1 MEVIFSRCAGLDVH
15 QETVVACARIQ
26 SGSKAGQEVRTF
38 STTTEGLLALSD
50 WLVGQDVTHAAM
62 ESTGVYWKPVW
73 HVLEASVELIL
84 ANAKQVR
91 NLPGRKTDV
100 ADAVW
105 LADLLAH
112 GLIRGSFV
120 PPVAI
125 QEMRDLTRTRT
136 QFVREATRHT
146 QRIQKTLEDANIKL
160 TSVLSDILGVSGR
173 AILRGI
179 VAGTTDPPALA
190 ALRCPRGLKATEEQF
205 VQALTGKVRDHHR
218 FLLKLHLAQ
227 VDSIEASVSLVEQRI
242 GEFLQPF
249 RIEIALLTTIPGI
262 SDTVARTI
270 VAEIGLDMSRFPSA
284 GHLVSWAGLCP
295 RNDESA
301 GKRRSTKLRKG
312 DTWLKTALVQSAW
325 AASKKKNS
333 YLRGLFLRLKA
344 RRGPKKAIVAVA
356 ASMLT
361 SAYFIL
367 KRREPWKDLG
377 INYFDTRDRTK
388 LANRLVKRLENLG
401 LRVQLSEA
409 A

>member
-1 MEVIFSRCAGLDVH
+1 MEVIHPRCAGLDVH
-15 QETVVACARIQ
+15 QETVVACVRIQ
-26 SGSKAGQEVRTF
+26 SLSKAQHEVRTF
-38 STTTEGLLALSD
+38 SATMNGLLALSD
-50 WLVGQDVTHAAM
+50 WLVEQGMTHAVL

-73 HVLEASVELIL
+73 HVLETSVELVL

-136 QFVREATRHT
+136 QLVREAARHA

-160 TSVLSDILGVSGR
+160 TSILSDIMGVSGQ
-173 AILRGI
+173 AILRAL
-179 VAGTTDPPALA
+179 VAGTTDPATLA
-190 ALRCPRGLKATEEQF
+190 ALRCGNRFKATEEQF
-205 VQALTGKVRDHHR
+205 VQSLTGKIRDHHR
-218 FLLKLHLAQ
+218 FLLKLHLNH
-227 VDSIEASVSLVEQRI
+227 VESIKASVGLLEQRI
-242 GEFLQPF
+242 GELLVPF
-249 RIEIALLTTIPGI
+249 RTEIELLKTIPGV

-284 GHLVSWAGLCP
+284 PHLVSWSGLCP

-312 DTWLKTALVQSAW
+312 DTWLKTVLVQSAW
-325 AASKKKNS
+325 AATRKKDS
-333 YLRGLFLRLKA
+333 YLRALFLRLKA
-344 RRGPKKAIVAVA
+344 RRGPQKAIVAVA
-356 ASMLT
+356 ASILT
-361 SAYFIL
+361 SAYYIL